1 MLLITWLAT
10 ASLSRDTALL
20 AVTEQ
25 KQNALMS
32 IAIKEKHGVVDIIV
46 ILIVLLCLLFRE
58 LCLIKYIVLF
68 FTSTEFS
75 VYEKALEE
83 FSYLRFVYAY
93 SLRTC
98 HTMYGT
104 CNTLYVQLFLYNLNK
119 ILYSRRAPK
128 GVVLG
133 IFEWAA
139 CGQGPF

>member
-1 MLLITWLAT
+1 MLLKTWLAT

-25 KQNALMS
+25 KQHALMS
-32 IAIKEKHGVVDIIV
+32 TAIKVKHGVVDIIV

-83 FSYLRFVYAY
+83 FS
-93 SLRTC
+93 
-98 HTMYGT
+98 
-104 CNTLYVQLFLYNLNK
+104 
-119 ILYSRRAPK
+119 APK
-128 GVVLG
+128 PK
-133 IFEWAA
+133 IEET
-139 CGQGPF
+139 